1 MEKHIDI
8 ANPTRT
14 KAILNS
20 YGLRAKKKFGQNFL
34 TDINVLHQIVD
45 TADVT
50 EDDIVIEIGP
60 GLGALTEQLA
70 KKAKKVL
77 AFEID
82 ADMVAIL
89 NDTLRPYDNVE
100 VIQNDILKV
109 DLKKE
114 LNDRFG
120 TEKTAVKIV
129 ANLPYYITT
138 PILLKLLRENI
149 NWQNI
154 VVMMQKEMADRLD
167 ATVGTKDYGALTLTV
182 GHFANVK
189 TAFKVPAQSFNPS
202 PRVDSAVVILKPKE
216 IDDVDDNVFI
226 LIRECF
232 NHRRKSLLNNLQ
244 QYYGKEQKEAILQE
258 LAKLDIDPQIRA
270 ERLSMDEF
278 KSLESALK
286 KLK

>member
-34 TDINVLHQIVD
+34 TDVNVLYQIVD
-45 TADVT
+45 TADVN
-50 EDDIVIEIGP
+50 ENDIVIEIGP

-70 KKAKKVL
+70 KKAKQVL

-89 NDTLRPYDNVE
+89 NDTLMPYNNIE

-114 LNDRFG
+114 LKERFG
-120 TEKTAVKIV
+120 SEDVAVKIV

-138 PILLKLLRENI
+138 PILLKLLKENI

-182 GHFANVK
+182 GHFANVR
-189 TAFKVPAQSFNPS
+189 TAIKVSAQSFNPS
-202 PRVDSAVVILKPKE
+202 PRVDSAVVILTPKE
-216 IDDVDDNVFI
+216 IENINDGVFN

-244 QYYGKEQKEAILQE
+244 QYYGKDKKDQIINE
-258 LAKLDIDPQIRA
+258 LEKLGIDPQIRA
-270 ERLSMDEF
+270 ERLEMKDFQTIEA
-278 KSLESALK
+278 ALD
-286 KLK
+286 KL